1 MKNCPYG
8 TYRPRR
14 NSDYIDYTGY
24 SNGTK
29 ESSTNNVFGQK
40 QEHTT
45 VFRTSAGGKKHVI
58 SSLL

>member
-1 MKNCPYG
+1 MG
-8 TYRPRR
+8 E
-14 NSDYIDYTGY
+14 Y

-40 QEHTT
+40 QEHTA